1 MMFDELQALAAT
13 LADKHADRVRL
24 QADVE
29 RLASE
34 LEQARQPWWRLLGS

>member
-1 MMFDELQALAAT
+1 MEDKLQALAAT

-29 RLASE
+29 RLATE
-34 LEQARQPWWRLLGS
+34 LELAQRPWWHSS